1 MVQKQIY
8 LFLYTNCYSRVKI
21 QSCITLDGGTMK
33 EDGVVGNFQPEETH
47 ESPSSS
53 KSYALRWKHENLR
66 QIILVAI
73 FSIALLVM
81 ISLIVY
87 SQGGKEISLVVDGK
101 VQTLET
107 RKSMLNEVLDEHAIT
122 VSTHDE
128 ISMPL
133 NGAIEDGDQVTIKRA
148 VAVNVTADG
157 KTEQIYTTKDTVQ
170 EALESQGVKVSED
183 DKVYPSVD
191 TAVKA
196 DLNIKIVRV
205 TKQTAKQEVAIPYK
219 VIKTADPSLYKGDNR
234 VIQNGQEGVMVQ
246 TIEKVF
252 QDGELVSKKM
262 TGKAVSKNRVDKV
275 IAVGSKKKPEPTP
288 DPEPETLVASA
299 STSSSSNNSVSDK
312 VKKVSTSSSSSDTIT
327 KDGVSFKA
335 KKVLNNVSMTAY
347 SSEEEGIGTKTAS
360 GTRVQEGRTIAV
372 DPNVIPLGWWVYIEG
387 VGFRRAEDTG
397 GAIKG
402 NKIDVYY
409 DSLDQALNF
418 GRKKGKTVYVIG
430 PVKPE
435 LN

>member
-1 MVQKQIY
+1 M
-8 LFLYTNCYSRVKI
+8 
-21 QSCITLDGGTMK
+21 
-33 EDGVVGNFQPEETH
+33 GNFQPEETH

-66 QIILVAI
+66 QMILVAI

-107 RKSMLNEVLDEHAIT
+107 REGMLNEVLDEHAIT
-122 VSTHDE
+122 VGPHDE

-133 NGAIEDGDQVTIKRA
+133 NGAIQDGDQVTIKRA

-170 EALESQGVKVSED
+170 EALQNEGVKVSED

-191 TAVKA
+191 TAVKT

-262 TGKAVSKNRVDKV
+262 TGKTVSKNRVDKV
-275 IAVGSKKKPEPTP
+275 IAVGSKKKPEPK
-288 DPEPETLVASA
+288 PEPKPETLVAAA
-299 STSSSSNNSVSDK
+299 STTSVSNKSLSDK
-312 VKKVSTSSSSSDTIT
+312 VKKVSSSSSSSDTIT

-409 DSLDQALNF
+409 DSLDQALTF

>member
-1 MVQKQIY
+1 M
-8 LFLYTNCYSRVKI
+8 
-21 QSCITLDGGTMK
+21 
-33 EDGVVGNFQPEETH
+33 GNFQPEETH

-66 QIILVAI
+66 QITLVAI

-87 SQGGKEISLVVDGK
+87 GQGGKEISLVVDGK

-107 RKSMLNEVLDEHAIT
+107 REDMLNDVLDEYAIT
-122 VSTHDE
+122 VSSHDE

-148 VAVNVTADG
+148 VAINVTADG

-170 EALESQGVKVSED
+170 EALESQGVEVSED

-191 TAVKA
+191 TLVKA

-205 TKQTAKQEVAIPYK
+205 TKQTAKQEAAIPYK

-262 TGKAVSKNRVDKV
+262 VSKTIEKNRVDKV
-275 IAVGSKKKPEPTP
+275 IAVGTKKKPEPAKET
-288 DPEPETLVASA
+288 ETLVASA
-299 STSSSSNNSVSDK
+299 STSSSSNNSVADK
-312 VKKVSTSSSSSDTIT
+312 VKKVSSETSSSSSSDTIT
-327 KDGVSFKA
+327 KDGVSFKV
-335 KKVLNNVSMTAY
+335 KKVLKNVSMTAY

-372 DPNVIPLGWWVYIEG
+372 DPDVIPLGWWVYIEG

>member
-1 MVQKQIY
+1 M
-8 LFLYTNCYSRVKI
+8 
-21 QSCITLDGGTMK
+21 
-33 EDGVVGNFQPEETH
+33 GNFQLEETH

-66 QIILVAI
+66 QITLVAI

-87 SQGGKEISLVVDGK
+87 GQGGKEISIVVDGK
-101 VQTLET
+101 AQTLET
-107 RKSMLNEVLDEHAIT
+107 REGMLSEVLDEHSIA
-122 VSTHDE
+122 VSPHDE
-128 ISMPL
+128 VSMSL
-133 NGAIEDGDQVTIKRA
+133 SDEIEDGDRVTINRA
-148 VAVNVTADG
+148 VAINVTADG
-157 KTEQIYTTKDTVQ
+157 ETEQIYTTQDTVK
-170 EALESQGVKVSED
+170 EALAAHSIEVSED
-183 DKVYPSVD
+183 DKVYPAAD

-196 DLNIKIVRV
+196 DLNIRVVRV
-205 TKQTAKQEVAIPYK
+205 TKQTATQEASIPFK

-234 VIQNGQEGVMVQ
+234 VIQSGKEGVIVQ
-246 TIEKVF
+246 TIEKTF

-262 TGKAVSKNRVDKV
+262 TGKKVESNRVDKV
-275 IAVGSKKKPEPTP
+275 IAVGTKKKPEPVQ
-288 DPEPETLVASA
+288 ETVVAAA
-299 STSSSSNNSVSDK
+299 STTESTAAAKSSNTSSSKSSASLADK
-312 VKKVSTSSSSSDTIT
+312 VKKVSASSDSESVT
-327 KDGVSFKA
+327 KDGVTFKA
-335 KKVLNNVSMTAY
+335 KKVLSNVSMTAY
-347 SSEEEGIGTKTAS
+347 SSEQEGIGTKTAS

-372 DPNVIPLGWWVYIEG
+372 DPDVIPLGWWVYIEG

-409 DSLDQALNF
+409 DSLEQAIHF

>member
-1 MVQKQIY
+1 M
-8 LFLYTNCYSRVKI
+8 
-21 QSCITLDGGTMK
+21 
-33 EDGVVGNFQPEETH
+33 GNFQPEETH

-66 QIILVAI
+66 QMILVAI

-81 ISLIVY
+81 VSLIVY

-107 RKSMLNEVLDEHAIT
+107 REGMLNEMLDEHAIT
-122 VSTHDE
+122 VSPHDE

-133 NGAIEDGDQVTIKRA
+133 NGAIKDGDQVTIKRA

-170 EALESQGVKVSED
+170 EALANEGVKVSED

-205 TKQTAKQEVAIPYK
+205 AKQTAKQEVAIPYK

-262 TGKAVSKNRVDKV
+262 TDKTVAKNRVDKV
-275 IAVGSKKKPEPTP
+275 IAVGSKKKPEPKP
-288 DPEPETLVASA
+288 EPEPEPETLVAAA
-299 STSSSSNNSVSDK
+299 STPNTSNKSLSDK
-312 VKKVSTSSSSSDTIT
+312 VKKVSSSSSTSDTIT

-409 DSLDQALNF
+409 DSLDQALTF

>member
-1 MVQKQIY
+1 M
-8 LFLYTNCYSRVKI
+8 
-21 QSCITLDGGTMK
+21 
-33 EDGVVGNFQPEETH
+33 GNFQLEETH

-66 QIILVAI
+66 QITLVAI

-87 SQGGKEISLVVDGK
+87 GQGGKEISIVVDGK
-101 VQTLET
+101 AQTLET
-107 RKSMLNEVLDEHAIT
+107 REGMLSEVLDEHSIA
-122 VSTHDE
+122 VSPHDE
-128 ISMPL
+128 VSMSL
-133 NGAIEDGDQVTIKRA
+133 SDEIEDGDRVTINRA
-148 VAVNVTADG
+148 VAINVTADG
-157 KTEQIYTTKDTVQ
+157 ETEQIYTTQDTVK
-170 EALESQGVKVSED
+170 EALAAHSIEVSED
-183 DKVYPSVD
+183 DKVYPAAD

-196 DLNIKIVRV
+196 DLNIRVVRV
-205 TKQTAKQEVAIPYK
+205 TKQTATQEASIPFK

-234 VIQNGQEGVMVQ
+234 VIQSGKEGVIVQ
-246 TIEKVF
+246 TIEKTF

-262 TGKAVSKNRVDKV
+262 TGKKVESNRVDKV
-275 IAVGSKKKPEPTP
+275 IAVGTKKKPEPVQ
-288 DPEPETLVASA
+288 ETVVAAASTTESTAAAKSSNASSSKSSA
-299 STSSSSNNSVSDK
+299 SLADK
-312 VKKVSTSSSSSDTIT
+312 VKKVSASSDSESVT
-327 KDGVSFKA
+327 KDGVTFKA
-335 KKVLNNVSMTAY
+335 KKVLSNVSMTAY
-347 SSEEEGIGTKTAS
+347 SSEQEGIGTKTAS

-372 DPNVIPLGWWVYIEG
+372 DPDVIPLGWWIYIEG

-409 DSLDQALNF
+409 DSLEQAIHF

>member
-1 MVQKQIY
+1 M
-8 LFLYTNCYSRVKI
+8 
-21 QSCITLDGGTMK
+21 
-33 EDGVVGNFQPEETH
+33 GNFQPEETH

-66 QIILVAI
+66 QITLVAI

-87 SQGGKEISLVVDGK
+87 GQGGKEISLVVDGK

-107 RKSMLNEVLDEHAIT
+107 REDMLNDVLDEYAIT
-122 VSTHDE
+122 VSPHDE

-148 VAVNVTADG
+148 VAINVTADG

-170 EALESQGVKVSED
+170 EALESQGVEVSED

-191 TAVKA
+191 TLVKA

-205 TKQTAKQEVAIPYK
+205 TKQTAKQEAAIPYK

-234 VIQNGQEGVMVQ
+234 VIQSGQEGVMVQ

-262 TGKAVSKNRVDKV
+262 VSKTVEKNRVDKV
-275 IAVGSKKKPEPTP
+275 IAVGTKKKPEPAKET
-288 DPEPETLVASA
+288 ETLVASA
-299 STSSSSNNSVSDK
+299 STSSSSSSSVADK
-312 VKKVSTSSSSSDTIT
+312 VKKVSSETSSSSSSDTIT
-327 KDGVSFKA
+327 KDGVSFKV
-335 KKVLNNVSMTAY
+335 KKVLKNVSMTAY

-372 DPNVIPLGWWVYIEG
+372 DPDVIPLGWWVYIEG

>member
-1 MVQKQIY
+1 M
-8 LFLYTNCYSRVKI
+8 
-21 QSCITLDGGTMK
+21 
-33 EDGVVGNFQPEETH
+33 GNFQPEETH

-66 QIILVAI
+66 QMILVAI

-107 RKSMLNEVLDEHAIT
+107 REDMLNEVLDEHAIT
-122 VSTHDE
+122 VSPHDE

-148 VAVNVTADG
+148 VAVNVTVDG

-170 EALESQGVKVSED
+170 EALETQGVKVSED

-191 TAVKA
+191 TAVKT

-262 TGKAVSKNRVDKV
+262 TDKTVSKNRVDKV

-288 DPEPETLVASA
+288 EPKQETLVAAA
-299 STSSSSNNSVSDK
+299 STSTASNKSLSDK
-312 VKKVSTSSSSSDTIT
+312 VKKVSASSSSSSDTIT

>member
-1 MVQKQIY
+1 M
-8 LFLYTNCYSRVKI
+8 
-21 QSCITLDGGTMK
+21 
-33 EDGVVGNFQPEETH
+33 GNFQLEETH

-53 KSYALRWKHENLR
+53 KSFALRWKHENLR
-66 QIILVAI
+66 QITLVAI

-87 SQGGKEISLVVDGK
+87 GQGGKEISIVVDGK
-101 VQTLET
+101 AQTLET
-107 RKSMLNEVLDEHAIT
+107 REGMLSEVLDEHSIA
-122 VSTHDE
+122 VSPHDE
-128 ISMPL
+128 VSMSL
-133 NGAIEDGDQVTIKRA
+133 SDEIEDGDRVTINRA
-148 VAVNVTADG
+148 VAINVTADG
-157 KTEQIYTTKDTVQ
+157 ETEQIYTTQDTVK
-170 EALESQGVKVSED
+170 EALAAHSIEVSED
-183 DKVYPSVD
+183 DKVYPAAD

-196 DLNIKIVRV
+196 DLNIRVVRV
-205 TKQTAKQEVAIPYK
+205 TKQTATQEASIPFK

-234 VIQNGQEGVMVQ
+234 VIQSGKEGVIVQ
-246 TIEKVF
+246 TIEKTF

-262 TGKAVSKNRVDKV
+262 TGKKVESNRVDKV
-275 IAVGSKKKPEPTP
+275 IAVGTKKKPEPVQ
-288 DPEPETLVASA
+288 ETVVAAASTTESTAAAKSSNASSSKSSA
-299 STSSSSNNSVSDK
+299 SLADK
-312 VKKVSTSSSSSDTIT
+312 VKKVSASSDSESVT
-327 KDGVSFKA
+327 KDGVTFKA
-335 KKVLNNVSMTAY
+335 KKVLSNVSMTAY
-347 SSEEEGIGTKTAS
+347 SSEQEGIGTKTAS

-372 DPNVIPLGWWVYIEG
+372 DPDVIPLGWWVYIEG

-409 DSLDQALNF
+409 DSLEQAIHF

>member
-1 MVQKQIY
+1 M
-8 LFLYTNCYSRVKI
+8 
-21 QSCITLDGGTMK
+21 
-33 EDGVVGNFQPEETH
+33 GNFQLEETH

-66 QIILVAI
+66 QITLVAI

-87 SQGGKEISLVVDGK
+87 GQGGKEISIVVDGK
-101 VQTLET
+101 AQTLET
-107 RKSMLNEVLDEHAIT
+107 REGMLSEVLDEHSIA
-122 VSTHDE
+122 VSPHDE
-128 ISMPL
+128 VSMSL
-133 NGAIEDGDQVTIKRA
+133 SDEIEDGDRVTINRA
-148 VAVNVTADG
+148 VAINVTADG
-157 KTEQIYTTKDTVQ
+157 ETEQIYTTQDTVK
-170 EALESQGVKVSED
+170 EALAAHSIEVSED
-183 DKVYPSVD
+183 DKVYPAAD

-196 DLNIKIVRV
+196 DLNIRVVRV
-205 TKQTAKQEVAIPYK
+205 TKQTATQEASIPFK

-234 VIQNGQEGVMVQ
+234 VIQSGKEGVIVQ
-246 TIEKVF
+246 TIEKTF

-262 TGKAVSKNRVDKV
+262 TGKKVESNRVDKV
-275 IAVGSKKKPEPTP
+275 IAVGTKKKPEPVQ
-288 DPEPETLVASA
+288 ETVVAAASTTESTAAAKSSNASSSKSSA
-299 STSSSSNNSVSDK
+299 SLADK
-312 VKKVSTSSSSSDTIT
+312 VKKVSASSDSESVT
-327 KDGVSFKA
+327 KDGVTFKA
-335 KKVLNNVSMTAY
+335 KKVLSNVSMTAY
-347 SSEEEGIGTKTAS
+347 SSEQEGIGTKTAS

-372 DPNVIPLGWWVYIEG
+372 DPDVIPLGWWVYIEG

-409 DSLDQALNF
+409 DSLEQAIHF

>member
-1 MVQKQIY
+1 M
-8 LFLYTNCYSRVKI
+8 
-21 QSCITLDGGTMK
+21 
-33 EDGVVGNFQPEETH
+33 
-47 ESPSSS
+47 
-53 KSYALRWKHENLR
+53 RWKHENLR

-73 FSIALLVM
+73 FSVALLVM

-87 SQGGKEISLVVDGK
+87 GQGGKEISLVVDGK
-101 VQTLET
+101 AQTLET
-107 RKSMLNEVLDEHAIT
+107 REGMLNEVLDEHAIT
-122 VSTHDE
+122 VSPHDE
-128 ISMPL
+128 VSMPL

-170 EALESQGVKVSED
+170 EALVSQGVKVSD
-183 DKVYPSVD
+183 NDKVYPAVD
-191 TAVKA
+191 TVVKA

-205 TKQTAKQEVAIPYK
+205 TKQTAKQEAAIPYK

-234 VIQNGQEGVMVQ
+234 VIQNGHEGVMVQ

-262 TGKAVSKNRVDKV
+262 TGKQVQKNRVDQV
-275 IAVGSKKKPEPTP
+275 IAVGSKKKPEPKP
-288 DPEPETLVASA
+288 DPEPETLVAAA
-299 STSSSSNNSVSDK
+299 STSKSSNNSVADK
-312 VKKVSTSSSSSDTIT
+312 VKKVSSSSSSDSDTIT
-327 KDGVSFKA
+327 KDGVSFKVN
-335 KKVLNNVSMTAY
+335 KVLNNVSMTAY

-372 DPNVIPLGWWVYIEG
+372 DPKVIPLGWWVYIEG

>member
-1 MVQKQIY
+1 M
-8 LFLYTNCYSRVKI
+8 
-21 QSCITLDGGTMK
+21 
-33 EDGVVGNFQPEETH
+33 GNFQPEETH

-66 QIILVAI
+66 QMILVAI

-107 RKSMLNEVLDEHAIT
+107 REDMLNEVLDEHAIT
-122 VSTHDE
+122 VSPHDE

-133 NGAIEDGDQVTIKRA
+133 NGAIKDGDQVTIKRA
-148 VAVNVTADG
+148 VAVNVTVDG

-170 EALESQGVKVSED
+170 EALETQGVKVSED

-191 TAVKA
+191 TAVKT

-234 VIQNGQEGVMVQ
+234 VIQNGQEGVIVQ

-262 TGKAVSKNRVDKV
+262 TSKTVSKNRVDKV
-275 IAVGSKKKPEPTP
+275 IAVGAKKKPEPTP
-288 DPEPETLVASA
+288 EPKQETLVAAA
-299 STSSSSNNSVSDK
+299 STSTASNNSLSDK
-312 VKKVSTSSSSSDTIT
+312 VKKVSASSSSSSDTIT

>member
-1 MVQKQIY
+1 M
-8 LFLYTNCYSRVKI
+8 
-21 QSCITLDGGTMK
+21 
-33 EDGVVGNFQPEETH
+33 GNFQPEETH

-66 QIILVAI
+66 QITLVAI

-87 SQGGKEISLVVDGK
+87 GQGGKEISLVVDGK

-107 RKSMLNEVLDEHAIT
+107 REDMLNDVLDEYAIT
-122 VSTHDE
+122 VSPHDE

-148 VAVNVTADG
+148 VAINVTADG

-170 EALESQGVKVSED
+170 EALESQGVEVSED

-191 TAVKA
+191 TLVKA

-205 TKQTAKQEVAIPYK
+205 TKQTAKQEAAIPYK

-262 TGKAVSKNRVDKV
+262 VSKTVEKNRVDKV
-275 IAVGSKKKPEPTP
+275 IAVGTKKKPEPAKET
-288 DPEPETLVASA
+288 ETLVASA
-299 STSSSSNNSVSDK
+299 SSSSSSNNSVADK
-312 VKKVSTSSSSSDTIT
+312 VKKVSSETSSSSSSDTIT
-327 KDGVSFKA
+327 KDGVSFKV
-335 KKVLNNVSMTAY
+335 KKVLKNVSMTAY

-372 DPNVIPLGWWVYIEG
+372 DPDVIPLGWWVYIEG

>member
-1 MVQKQIY
+1 M
-8 LFLYTNCYSRVKI
+8 
-21 QSCITLDGGTMK
+21 
-33 EDGVVGNFQPEETH
+33 GNFQLEETH

-53 KSYALRWKHENLR
+53 KSFALRWKHENLR
-66 QIILVAI
+66 QITLVAI

-87 SQGGKEISLVVDGK
+87 GQGGKEISIVVDGK

-107 RKSMLNEVLDEHAIT
+107 REGMLSEVLDEHSIA
-122 VSTHDE
+122 VSPHDE
-128 ISMPL
+128 VSMSL
-133 NGAIEDGDQVTIKRA
+133 SDEIEDGDRVTINRA
-148 VAVNVTADG
+148 VAINVTADG
-157 KTEQIYTTKDTVQ
+157 ETEQVYTTQDTVK
-170 EALESQGVKVSED
+170 EALAAHSIEVSED
-183 DKVYPSVD
+183 DKVYPAAD

-196 DLNIKIVRV
+196 DLNIRVVRV
-205 TKQTAKQEVAIPYK
+205 TKQTASQEASIPFK

-234 VIQNGQEGVMVQ
+234 VIQSGKEGVIVQ
-246 TIEKVF
+246 TIEKTF

-262 TGKAVSKNRVDKV
+262 TGKKVQTNRVDKV
-275 IAVGSKKKPEPTP
+275 IAVGTKKKPEPVQ
-288 DPEPETLVASA
+288 ETVVASA
-299 STSSSSNNSVSDK
+299 SEAEAATATASKASNASSSKSSANLADK
-312 VKKVSTSSSSSDTIT
+312 VKKVSASSDSDSVT
-327 KDGVSFKA
+327 KDGVTFKA
-335 KKVLNNVSMTAY
+335 KKVLSNVSMTAY
-347 SSEEEGIGTKTAS
+347 SSEQEGIGTKTAS

-372 DPNVIPLGWWVYIEG
+372 DPDVIPLGWWVYIEG

-409 DSLDQALNF
+409 DSLEQALNF

>member
-1 MVQKQIY
+1 M
-8 LFLYTNCYSRVKI
+8 
-21 QSCITLDGGTMK
+21 
-33 EDGVVGNFQPEETH
+33 GNFQPEETH

-66 QIILVAI
+66 QITLVAI

-87 SQGGKEISLVVDGK
+87 GQGGKEISLVVDGK

-107 RKSMLNEVLDEHAIT
+107 REDMLNDVLDEYAIT
-122 VSTHDE
+122 VSPHDE

-148 VAVNVTADG
+148 VAINVTADG

-170 EALESQGVKVSED
+170 EALESQGVEVSED

-191 TAVKA
+191 TLVKA

-205 TKQTAKQEVAIPYK
+205 TKQTAKQEAAIPYK

-262 TGKAVSKNRVDKV
+262 VSKTVEKNRVDKV
-275 IAVGSKKKPEPTP
+275 IAVGTKKKPEPAKET
-288 DPEPETLVASA
+288 ETLVASA
-299 STSSSSNNSVSDK
+299 STSSSSSSSVADK
-312 VKKVSTSSSSSDTIT
+312 VKKVSSETSSSSSSDTIT
-327 KDGVSFKA
+327 KDGVSFKV
-335 KKVLNNVSMTAY
+335 KKVLKNVSMTAY

-372 DPNVIPLGWWVYIEG
+372 DPDVIPLGWWVYIEG